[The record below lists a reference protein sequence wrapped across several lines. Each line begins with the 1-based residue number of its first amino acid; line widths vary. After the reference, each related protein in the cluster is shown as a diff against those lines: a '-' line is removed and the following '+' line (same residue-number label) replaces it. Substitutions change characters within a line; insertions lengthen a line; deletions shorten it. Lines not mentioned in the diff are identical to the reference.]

1 MPLILRTSFALA
13 LSLSIPP
20 FALAA
25 PTFAKKAVSPA
36 TSTSATTST
45 TASATPA
52 SDPLPDHFAGWQ
64 RTAAPEISA
73 DPQVADA
80 ANVPVLK
87 EYGFDQLAT
96 ASYIDGDNKLTLREL
111 RFVDATGAYGAFTFY
126 RVPGTSP
133 EQIGREAAANGK
145 RVLFWQGATL
155 VDATFD
161 HLTVM
166 SAAALRELAG
176 RIPVPSGAKSIP
188 PSLPGYLPTQDREVT
203 FTRYAIGP
211 EAYVRSGG
219 VLPVDLVDFNR
230 GAEVLT
236 GTFSEKNG
244 EGQLTL
250 IEYPTPQIA
259 IDRERAIAAFLK
271 AGNPADHAAAAQS
284 RGQSQSAA
292 ATGVKWSQALSDSNA
307 SALVTRRS
315 GPLVAVTSG
324 GFDDKDAASL
334 IDRVHYEASVSW
346 NKPQTVSEP
355 TRAAR
360 LLVGVITLFFILGGI
375 TILLGIF
382 FGGGRLLLRKMQ
394 GKPASSVDE
403 AEFIKLDLK

>member
-1 MPLILRTSFALA
+1 MLLILRTSFALA
-13 LSLSIPP
+13 LSLTISS
-20 FALAA
+20 FATAA
-25 PTFAKKAVSPA
+25 PLPA
-36 TSTSATTST
+36 SKVPAPAAT
-45 TASATPA
+45 AAEPA
-52 SDPLPDHFAGWQ
+52 SDPLPALFAGWQ
-64 RTAAPEISA
+64 RTAAPEIST

-80 ANVPVLK
+80 TNVPVLK
-87 EYGFDQLAT
+87 EYGFQQLAT
-96 ASYIDGDNKLTLREL
+96 ASYTNGDNKLTLREL
-111 RFVDATGAYGAFTFY
+111 RFEDATGAYGAFTFY

-176 RIPVPSGAKSIP
+176 RIPVPSGAKSVP

-211 EAYVRSGG
+211 EAYTRAGG
-219 VLPVDLVDFNR
+219 VLPADLVDFGR

-236 GTFSEKNG
+236 GTFNEKNG

-259 IDRERAIAAFLK
+259 IDRERAIASFLK
-271 AGNPADHAAAAQS
+271 AGNPSEHPANGQTQQAPAA
-284 RGQSQSAA
+284 GQ
-292 ATGVKWSQALSDSNA
+292 KWSQALNDSNS

-324 GFDDKDAASL
+324 GFDDKDATSL

-346 NKPQTVSEP
+346 NKPQAISEP

-382 FGGGRLLLRKMQ
+382 FGGGRLLVRKLQ
-394 GKPASSVDE
+394 GKPTSSVDE

>member
-1 MPLILRTSFALA
+1 MSLTLRTSFALA
-13 LSLSIPP
+13 LSLSIPTL
-20 FALAA
+20 ALAA
-25 PTFAKKAVSPA
+25 PPSSIKAP
-36 TSTSATTST
+36 
-45 TASATPA
+45 ASATVPVA
-52 SDPLPDHFAGWQ
+52 TAAADPLPEVFAGWQ
-64 RTAAPEISA
+64 RTAAPAIST

-80 ANVPVLK
+80 TNVPVLK
-87 EYGFDQLAT
+87 EYGFEQLAT
-96 ASYIDGDNKLTLREL
+96 ASYVDGDNKLTLREL
-111 RFVDATGAYGAFTFY
+111 RFGDATGAYGAFTFY

-166 SAAALRELAG
+166 SAAALRELAE

-211 EAYVRSGG
+211 EAYARSGG
-219 VLPVDLVDFNR
+219 VLPVDLVDFGR

-271 AGNPADHAAAAQS
+271 AGNPADHATAAN
-284 RGQSQSAA
+284 AA
-292 ATGVKWSQALSDSNA
+292 GEKWSQALNDSNA

-324 GFDDKDAASL
+324 GFDDKDATTL

-346 NKPQTVSEP
+346 NKPQAVSEP

-375 TILLGIF
+375 TLLLGIF
-382 FGGGRLLLRKMQ
+382 FGGGRLVLRKLQ